1 MAKKSRSETLSTTKE
16 RIDKCKRWRDSEGID
31 RTWRRLCDLYKGKHF
46 PNISNTE
53 DVIAVNL
60 AFSTVN
66 VIEPSVAVNYP
77 KITVQAN
84 NPQDKDRAVFAEA
97 VINYL
102 WKHHDFRTPYRRAV
116 KDFLIFGHG
125 WVKVGWKF
133 VEQAQTISENERTL
147 MLDQQIA
154 EADKFVMDSPEL
166 SLETPSNME
175 IEANLPE
182 TIMKVVEDQPFVER
196 ISPFDVYVDPDATCL
211 EDAKWIAQRILR
223 PLESAKK
230 DKRYKP
236 SARKRLST
244 SYDYD
249 EYYGDY
255 SELDKSQYT
264 DDQVVIWE
272 FYDIMDN
279 TIAIFADNGDEYLV
293 DPIAMPYAYGQ
304 PYVMLRN
311 YDVPDSFYPM
321 GDLEAM
327 EGLQLELDKTRTQL
341 MNDRK
346 RYARKYLYHERSF
359 GPEGREA
366 LESEEDGRLVPVVD
380 ENKPLNEV
388 VIPMPQIPLSPEI
401 YNYSQI
407 IEEDI
412 NTVTGLSEYARGAMP
427 EIRRTAT
434 EASIVADAQNARS
447 SDKLAI
453 VELGITRVA
462 RRVLQLMQQFM
473 TGDQIAR
480 INLRNGET
488 LWIPY
493 GREEILGEY
502 DFSVQAGST
511 QPMNET
517 IRKQQ
522 AISLMNAVGPLV
534 GPVID
539 PTALAMHVLQIGF
552 GISDPERFLVQQSP
566 VPMGPEG
573 APAGPEGP
581 PMGPPDMMAPPAG
594 GMPPAPMPPTPDDGV
609 FAPTG
614 GIPPEILAQL
624 QNQMGL
630 ELPSL

>member
-1 MAKKSRSETLSTTKE
+1 MAKKTRAETLADTKE
-16 RIDKCKRWRDSEGID
+16 RLDKCKRWRDSEGID
-31 RTWRRLCDLYKGKHF
+31 RCWRRLNDLYRGKHF
-46 PNISNTE
+46 PNVSSTQ
-53 DVIAVNL
+53 DYIAVNL

-84 NPQDKDRAVFAEA
+84 NPQDRDRAVFAEA

-133 VEQAQTISENERTL
+133 VEQEQTLSDVDRET
-147 MLDQQIA
+147 MLDTQIA
-154 EADKFVMDSPEL
+154 EADSFVRNTPEL
-166 SLETPSNME
+166 ALETPSNME
-175 IEANLPE
+175 IEASLPE
-182 TIMKVVEDQPFVER
+182 TIMRIVEDQPFVER
-196 ISPFDVYVDPDATCL
+196 ISPFDMYVDPEATCM
-211 EDAKWIAQRILR
+211 EDAKWIAQRIIR
-223 PLESAKK
+223 PLEMAKK

-244 SYDYD
+244 SYNYEDSFTD
-249 EYYGDY
+249 R
-255 SELDKSQYT
+255 DKSQYT

-272 FYDIMDN
+272 FYDIADN
-279 TIAIFADNGDEYLV
+279 TIAIFAEHSNEYLV

-311 YDVPDSFYPM
+311 YDVPDNFYPM

-366 LESEEDGRLVPVVD
+366 LESEQDGRLVPVVD
-380 ENKPLNEV
+380 ENKPLSEV
-388 VIPMPQIPLSPEI
+388 VMPMPQVPISPEI

-453 VELGITRVA
+453 VELCITKIA

-493 GREEILGEY
+493 GREEIMGEY

-522 AISLMNAVGPLV
+522 AISLMNAMGPLV
-534 GPVID
+534 GQIID
-539 PTALAMHVLQIGF
+539 PVALAMHVLQTGF
-552 GISDPERFLVQQSP
+552 GITDPERFLVQQGP
-566 VPMGPEG
+566 PPMAPEEMGPDPLAEPPINVP
-573 APAGPEGP
+573 PAP
-581 PMGPPDMMAPPAG
+581 PMGPTP
-594 GMPPAPMPPTPDDGV
+594 MPPAPDDGV